1 MKKTFFGIIATV
13 LVSVTTFASRMYE
26 INRNIELNNVSTF
39 LNTYYLDGHNL
50 GKSIITKVDNQE
62 VIVSEV
68 LNTESNLLNGYIVV
82 DKNNNELLYFMDY
95 KRDTKEINAI
105 DFKNN
110 VTDLI
115 NLKKDDKFETFAKID
130 LIKEIEKANYD
141 PASVQKFWGKSCGP
155 VFELESGANY
165 RTCCHYVMWIN
176 TGCDQEGVN

>member
-13 LVSVTTFASRMYE
+13 LVSVTTFASSMYK
-26 INRNIELNNVSTF
+26 INRNVELNNVSTF

-82 DKNNNELLYFMDY
+82 DKNNNDLLYFMDY

-110 VTDLI
+110 VTDII

-141 PASVQKFWGKSCGP
+141 PASVMKFWGTSCGA
-155 VFELESGANY
+155 VIELPGGNVQ
-165 RTCCHYVMWIN
+165 TCCYYVLWVN
-176 TGCDQEGVN
+176 TGCETRSVND